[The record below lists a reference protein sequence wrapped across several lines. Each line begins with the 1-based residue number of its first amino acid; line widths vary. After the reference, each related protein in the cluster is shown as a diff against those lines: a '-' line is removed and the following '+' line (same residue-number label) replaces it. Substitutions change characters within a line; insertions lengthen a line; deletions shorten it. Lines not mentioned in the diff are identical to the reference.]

1 MLDADDDNDGG
12 LDGEDAFP
20 FDASRWAQSDEGLP
34 MIVIASVAAFAAG
47 AVFVLINRS
56 RP

>member
-1 MLDADDDNDGG
+1 MLDADDDNDGW

-34 MIVIASVAAFAAG
+34 MIVIASALAFAAG
-47 AVFVLINRS
+47 AVFVLISRS